1 MLALL
6 RGCDFN
12 GLAPYMNAVTQS
24 NEKITI
30 LGFVHRNWNTRAGD
44 QEQNAVQD
52 EFNQRDLKV
61 LGLQF
66 TEKHKERSDWQLYD
80 PNDLKVVG

>member
-1 MLALL
+1 
-6 RGCDFN
+6 
-12 GLAPYMNAVTQS
+12 MNAVTQI
-24 NEKITI
+24 NEKVTI
-30 LGFVHRNWNTRAGD
+30 LGFVQKNWNTRAGD